1 MPCRGSMANCMTLER
16 MVMVPTAISPPYLRR
31 EVLKQTEMTLSLA
44 CIMKAERPRATQGRI
59 SFGRSRRVFRF
70 RRRRVRSPVRKR
82 RTQMQESPWERTV
95 ARAAPRTPIP
105 KAKRK
110 SGSKRML
117 AMAPMSTVRMPI
129 SAKPWAVM
137 KAFMPRVSWTKRVPK
152 A

>member
-1 MPCRGSMANCMTLER
+1 MANCITLER
-16 MVMVPTAISPPYLRR
+16 MVMAPTAMSSPYFRS

-44 CIMKAERPRATQGRI
+44 CITKAERPRATQGRM
-59 SFGRSRRVFRF
+59 SFGW
-70 RRRRVRSPVRKR
+70 RRRVSRFKRSRVFSPVRKR
-82 RTQMQESPWERTV
+82 STQAQESPWERTV

-105 KAKRK
+105 KAKMK

-117 AMAPMSTVRMPI
+117 ATAPMSTVRIPI